1 MSDARP
7 AQGRFRPAAAAEI
20 PLRRSPT
27 VQLGDRLQRRARAVQ
42 DNPAWAR
49 PALLVLLS
57 ATALA
62 YLWNLSASGWANS
75 FYSAAVQAGTRSW
88 KAFFFGSL
96 DASNFITIDKSPA
109 ALWVMEI
116 AARVFGVNSWTI
128 LVPQALEGVATVGIL
143 YFAVR
148 RWFGPGAGLLAG
160 GILALT
166 PVAALM
172 FRFNNPDALLVLLLT
187 AATYAALRAL
197 EGGRTG
203 WILLSGS
210 LIGTAFLAKM
220 LQAFL
225 IVPVLLAVYLLAGP
239 PRLGRRIWQLAL
251 GGAALVV
258 ASGWWVATVELTP
271 AANRPYI
278 GGSQTNSVLELML
291 GYNGLG
297 RLTGSESGSVGGF
310 GATASRWGPT
320 GWDRLFNTQFGGQI
334 SWLIPAA
341 LILLGAGLWLTRGR
355 PRTDLTRAALLVWG
369 GTLIVTGAVFSFAQG
384 IIHPY
389 YTVALAP
396 AMGAVIAIGVVLLWE
411 RRWELWARL
420 ALSAALA
427 ATGVWAF
434 LLLGRTP
441 QWYPLLKIAV
451 LLAGLAA
458 AALVVVVPRTW
469 KRATVAVAVVG
480 LVAALSGPGAYTL
493 ATVQTA
499 HTGAIPSAGPAVA
512 AGFGPG
518 GGGNPGAARGG
529 GPGPG
534 GFAGQRGFG
543 GARNGAGGFPGAT
556 GGAGAPATSRVGGGF
571 LDSSKPGSALVALL
585 GSQSSRYEW
594 VAATVDANNAAGYQL
609 ATGDPVM
616 AIGGFNGTDPAPTL
630 AQFQSYVGDGKV
642 HYFIAGGRGGGGGG
656 TSGSTSAAQITS
668 WVQSHF
674 SSQTVDGVTVYD
686 LTQATSQG

>member
-7 AQGRFRPAAAAEI
+7 AQRGLQPAAAAEI
-20 PLRRSPT
+20 PLRRPPT
-27 VQLGDRLQRRARAVQ
+27 AQAGERLRRRALAAQ

-57 ATALA
+57 ATALGF
-62 YLWNLSASGWANS
+62 LWNLSASSWANS

-116 AARVFGVNSWTI
+116 SARVFGVNSWSI

-143 YFAVR
+143 YLAVR
-148 RWFGPGAGLLAG
+148 RWFGPGAGLLAS
-160 GILALT
+160 GILTLT

-187 AATYAALRAL
+187 GATYAALRAL

-203 WILLSGS
+203 WIVLSGS
-210 LIGTAFLAKM
+210 LIGTAFLTKM

-225 IVPVLLAVYLLAGP
+225 IVPVLLGVYLIAGP
-239 PRLGRRIWQLAL
+239 PRLGRRLWQLAL
-251 GGAALVV
+251 GGATLVV
-258 ASGWWVATVELTP
+258 ASGWWVAIVELTP

-278 GGSQTNSVLELML
+278 GGSQTNGVLELVL
-291 GYNGLG
+291 GYNGFG

-341 LILLGAGLWLTRGR
+341 LVLLGAGLWLVRGR

-396 AMGAVIAIGVVLLWE
+396 AIGAVVAIGVALLWA
-411 RRWELWARL
+411 RRSVLWARL

-427 ATGVWAF
+427 GTSLWAF
-434 LLLGRTP
+434 VLLDRTP
-441 QWYPLLKIAV
+441 QWYPQLKIGV

-458 AALVVVVPRTW
+458 AALVVVVPRAW

-480 LVAALSGPGAYTL
+480 LVAALAAPAAYTL
-493 ATVQTA
+493 ATVRTA

-512 AGFGPG
+512 AGFGFG
-518 GGGNPGAARGG
+518 GGGNPGA
-529 GPGPG
+529 PPG
-534 GFAGQRGFG
+534 GLAGQRGFG
-543 GARNGAGGFPGAT
+543 GVRNGAAGSPGAVA
-556 GGAGAPATSRVGGGF
+556 GAGAPATPRMGGGF
-571 LDSSKPGSALVALL
+571 LDSSQPGSALVALL
-585 GSQSSRYEW
+585 GSHASSYTW

-616 AIGGFNGTDPAPTL
+616 AIGGFNGTDPAPSL
-630 AQFQSYVGDGKV
+630 AQFQTYVHDGKV
-642 HYFIAGGRGGGGGG
+642 HYFIAGGRGGA
-656 TSGSTSAAQITS
+656 SGSTSATQITS
-668 WVQSHF
+668 WVHSHF

>member
-7 AQGRFRPAAAAEI
+7 AQWRMRSVAAGTRRVRGRLALTA
-20 PLRRSPT
+20 
-27 VQLGDRLQRRARAVQ
+27 Q

-57 ATALA
+57 VTALG
-62 YLWNLSASGWANS
+62 YLWNLSASGWANA

-116 AARVFGVNSWTI
+116 AARVFGVNSWSI

-143 YFAVR
+143 YLAVR

-197 EGGRTG
+197 EGGRTR
-203 WILLSGS
+203 WIVLSGS

-225 IVPVLLAVYLLAGP
+225 IVPLLLAVYLLAGP
-239 PRLGRRIWQLAL
+239 PRLGRRLWQLAV
-251 GGAALVV
+251 GAAAMVV
-258 ASGWWVATVELTP
+258 ASGWWVAIVELTP
-271 AANRPYI
+271 PANRPYI
-278 GGSQTNSVLELML
+278 GGSQTNSVLELVL
-291 GYNGLG
+291 GYNGFG

-369 GTLIVTGAVFSFAQG
+369 GTLIVTGAVFSFAHG

-396 AMGAVIAIGVVLLWE
+396 AIGAVVAIGVALLWG
-411 RRWELWARL
+411 RRSELWARL

-427 ATGVWAF
+427 VTSAWAF
-434 LLLGRTP
+434 ALLDRTP
-441 QWYPLLKIAV
+441 QWYPLLKIGV
-451 LLAGLAA
+451 LLAGLAT
-458 AALVVVVPRTW
+458 AALVALVPRAW
-469 KRATVAVAVVG
+469 KRATVAVVVVG
-480 LVAALSGPGAYTL
+480 LAAALAGPAAYTL
-493 ATVQTA
+493 ATVRTA
-499 HTGAIPSAGPAVA
+499 RTGAIPSAGPAVA
-512 AGFGPG
+512 AGFGFG
-518 GGGNPGAARGG
+518 GGGNPGAAPGG

-534 GFAGQRGFG
+534 GSAGQRGLG
-543 GARNGAGGFPGAT
+543 GARNGASGSPGAAA
-556 GGAGAPATSRVGGGF
+556 GAGTSTTPRMGAGF
-571 LDSSKPGSALVALL
+571 LDGSQPGSAVVAVLSSHA
-585 GSQSSRYEW
+585 GSYEW

-616 AIGGFNGTDPAPTL
+616 AIGGFNGTDPAPSL
-630 AQFQSYVGDGKV
+630 AQFQSYVRDGKV
-642 HYFIAGGRGGGGGG
+642 HYFIAGGGRGGAD
-656 TSGSTSAAQITS
+656 SGDTSAAQITS
-668 WVQSHF
+668 WVQSSF

-686 LTQATSQG
+686 LTQAASQG